1 MGRFPLALRVVVGV
15 VVGITV
21 GVVFGTQPIAF
32 GVGTPDLGPL
42 GMLVNDKET
51 ADNLKALIYNMRKS
65 GVLFYKDRA
74 VSESENKNRKTP

>member
-1 MGRFPLALRVVVGV
+1 VLNKTNETMS
-15 VVGITV
+15 
-21 GVVFGTQPIAF
+21 
-32 GVGTPDLGPL
+32 DLHSVSEKAGKAADSIQKLSKNAADGKGPL

-74 VSESENKNRKTP
+74 VPESEPKGRKAP